1 MDEQLAFA
9 AAAEPTHSPFLRDP
23 RPHGPALTT
32 SALQCKH
39 DVDDLADTLLALAAQ
54 MGSVTPVTESAVV
67 ACALDLQRLG
77 LVMEHDLRQRDRL
90 TLELRDVQRELRRV
104 RLDLVDS
111 RAHEQRARHSAF
123 HDPLTGLPN
132 RTSFAERARRALA
145 WHEPEARELG
155 LLYID
160 LDEFKSINDLYGHA
174 VGDELLKI
182 IAARLTDAVR
192 KQDWISRHGGDEFL
206 CLLVEIQ
213 SEQQLVF
220 TAQRLFDSVAAPC
233 QIGCLTLSVTPSIG
247 IALYP
252 HHGTTVEALLESADA
267 AMFWAKKHRLGHAFF
282 QPVAARLAQP

>member
-233 QIGCLTLSVTPSIG
+233 QIGRLTLSVTPSIG